1 MPEIKRDGSP
11 MLNLLSGETKKV
23 ATMRKR
29 TIMAVRA
36 IEVAIK
42 AGSLF
47 IVFFFP
53 LSYP

>member
-11 MLNLLSGETKKV
+11 MLNLVLGETKKE

-29 TIMAVRA
+29 TIIEVRA

-42 AGSLF
+42 VSNLF
-47 IVFFFP
+47 I
-53 LSYP
+53 